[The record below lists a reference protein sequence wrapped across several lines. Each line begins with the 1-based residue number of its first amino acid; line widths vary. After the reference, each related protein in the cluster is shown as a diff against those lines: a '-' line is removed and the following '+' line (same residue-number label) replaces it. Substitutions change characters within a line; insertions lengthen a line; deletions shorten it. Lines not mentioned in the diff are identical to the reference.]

1 MLPTS
6 QVQFYIDEMNCISHR
21 IFILEERSVWAGSA
35 KPVIVNQSVT
45 VFKLGKWLQKIVTF
59 FFVKLWTAWV
69 YNQCGMS
76 PTDIHFN
83 DKNHKNQLT
92 CLCAHKV
99 SPLIDYIITHDN

>member
-6 QVQFYIDEMNCISHR
+6 QVQFYIDEMNCISNR
-21 IFILEERSVWAGSA
+21 IFILEERSVWAGSV

-69 YNQCGMS
+69 YNPRQTYILMTKTIKINLPVCV
-76 PTDIHFN
+76 
-83 DKNHKNQLT
+83 LT
-92 CLCAHKV
+92 KFHL
-99 SPLIDYIITHDN
+99 SLITL